1 MYATCFA
8 QGFACVIC
16 WIVSAGMI
24 GGGDEG
30 TGVSGYG
37 RTPTSDAG
45 AAGIVGDAVVNM
57 PCETVREQA

>member
-1 MYATCFA
+1 M
-8 QGFACVIC
+8 IC